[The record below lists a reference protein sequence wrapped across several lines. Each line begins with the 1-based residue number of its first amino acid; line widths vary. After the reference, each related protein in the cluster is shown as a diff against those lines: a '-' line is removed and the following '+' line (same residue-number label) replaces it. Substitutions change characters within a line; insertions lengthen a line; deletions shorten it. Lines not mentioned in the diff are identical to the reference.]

1 LQIVETPTQTSTYV
15 IEAITMKTDHI
26 DIMCTVPNSEN
37 GEFKDYIVSK
47 EKMAELLVCDDED
60 IENLLLQSC
69 LLQSTLQLKTVIAL

>member
-1 LQIVETPTQTSTYV
+1 M

-60 IENLLLQSC
+60 IENLLLQKLPFTVNITAKDSD
-69 LLQSTLQLKTVIAL
+69 STVIAITH

>member
-1 LQIVETPTQTSTYV
+1 V

-60 IENLLLQSC
+60 IENLLLQKLPFTVNITAKDSD
-69 LLQSTLQLKTVIAL
+69 STVIAITH

>member
-1 LQIVETPTQTSTYV
+1 M

-37 GEFKDYIVSK
+37 REFKDCIVSK

-60 IENLLLQSC
+60 IENLLLQKLPFTFNITAKDSDC
-69 LLQSTLQLKTVIAL
+69 NSHNTLTFDNQF

>member
-1 LQIVETPTQTSTYV
+1 
-15 IEAITMKTDHI
+15 MKTDHI

-60 IENLLLQSC
+60 IENLLLQKLPFTVNITAKDSD
-69 LLQSTLQLKTVIAL
+69 STVIAITH